1 MAKED
6 KRCWNCEY
14 MKDKQIS
21 LFGVCL
27 YFLHLGKP
35 AKDIPEDRANKGCKY
50 FVKKDNDKKVSK
62 MIQSTIELFNG
73 ELLKNE
79 KENKVYKN
87 KRVYNDTRHKYTIRK
102 DW

>member
-6 KRCWNCEY
+6 KSCWNCEY
-14 MKDKQIS
+14 RKDKQIS

-35 AKDIPEDRANKGCKY
+35 AKEIPESTVNKGCKY

-79 KENKVYKN
+79 KENKVYKK
-87 KRVYNDTRHKYTIRK
+87 KRVYNDTRHKYTKRK